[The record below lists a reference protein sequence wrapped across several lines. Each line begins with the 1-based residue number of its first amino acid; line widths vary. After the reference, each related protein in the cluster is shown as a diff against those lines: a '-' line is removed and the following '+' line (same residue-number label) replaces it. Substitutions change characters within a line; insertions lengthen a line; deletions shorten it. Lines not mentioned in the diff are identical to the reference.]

1 MISCKRDLFSLPPD
15 QHYLNCAYMSPLS
28 KRVEAAGLEG
38 IRRKAVPADIT
49 PDDFFKGPDAVRRL
63 FAKLIGV
70 SDPERIAIVPSVSYG
85 ISMFAKNTRVSQGQN
100 VVTLLD
106 QFPSHVYPWR
116 RLCRETGAKL
126 KVVIPASPGPG
137 RAESWNSALL
147 EAIDADTAVVA
158 VPNVHWTDGTR
169 FDLEAVAARARDV
182 GAALIVDGTQ
192 SIGAMPFDVRRIQ
205 PDAVVCA
212 AYKWLG
218 GPYSIGAVYCG
229 PRYDDGVPLEE
240 GWLARTGSD
249 DFSRLVDY
257 QDEYPGGAVRY
268 DVGEVSNF
276 ILIPMFRAALEQL
289 AEWGVDNVASYCRQL
304 TAQLIVDLLE
314 AGFSVTDERWRCG
327 HMFGFRVPSGYD
339 QAALRERLGA
349 EKVSVA
355 LRGNAIRVAPHLYN
369 DEGDIEVLRKSLA
382 LP

>member
-28 KRVEAAGLEG
+28 KRVEAAGLAG

-63 FAKLIGV
+63 FAELIGV

-85 ISMFAKNTRVSQGQN
+85 VSTIAKNTRLSPSQN

-116 RLCRETGAKL
+116 RLCRETGAEL

-137 RAESWNSALL
+137 RAENWNSALL

-169 FDLEAVAARARDV
+169 FDLEAVGARARDV

-218 GPYSIGAVYCG
+218 GPYSIGAAYFG
-229 PRYDDGVPLEE
+229 TRYDDGIPLEE
-240 GWLARTGSD
+240 GWLPREGSE
-249 DFSRLVDY
+249 DFNRLVDY
-257 QDEYPGGAVRY
+257 RDEYRDGAARY

-276 ILIPMFRAALEQL
+276 TLIPMFVAALEQL
-289 AEWGVDNVASYCRQL
+289 AEWGVHNVAPYCRQL
-304 TAQLIVDLLE
+304 TAELIADLGD
-314 AGFSVTDERWRCG
+314 AGFGVTEEQWRSG
-327 HMFGFRVPSGYD
+327 HLFGLRVPEGFD
-339 QAALRERLGA
+339 ENCFRERLAA
-349 EKVSVA
+349 ENVSVA

-369 DEGDIEVLRKSLA
+369 DEGDVRALRSA
-382 LP
+382 LNL